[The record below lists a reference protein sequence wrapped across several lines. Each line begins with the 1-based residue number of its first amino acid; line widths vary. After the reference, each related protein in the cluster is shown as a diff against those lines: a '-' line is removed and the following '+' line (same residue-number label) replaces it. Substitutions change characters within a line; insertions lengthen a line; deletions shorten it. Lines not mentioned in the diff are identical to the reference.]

1 MAKKVVGQY
10 FKGLDK
16 LYSSSVEPKRIS
28 NPCPEC
34 DLLHG
39 KKTTGRQVMQ
49 ELQKLEPKNIIDYIF
64 QGSALTRYMKKHRI
78 KV

>member
-49 ELQKLEPKNIIDYIF
+49 ESTKIR
-64 QGSALTRYMKKHRI
+64 T
-78 KV
+78 